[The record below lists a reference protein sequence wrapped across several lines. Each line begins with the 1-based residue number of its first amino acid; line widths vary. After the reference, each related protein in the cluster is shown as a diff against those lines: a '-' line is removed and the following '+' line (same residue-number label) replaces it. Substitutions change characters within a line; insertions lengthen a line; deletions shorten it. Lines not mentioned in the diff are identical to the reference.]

1 MAPCRQL
8 LMWSVPSI
16 AVLLGIF
23 WFKKKREYAKSD
35 PGGRERL
42 KSLKEELANALN
54 AEAELL
60 RSSPISKIERSI
72 IKSAPIDIIP
82 NGSGSQRS
90 SPLEMTDEE
99 IDLEIEKIIKKK
111 SLEKEKKMS
120 LSSDNKTDDVCL
132 REDCIIV
139 KDSQHN
145 LYSSFKTEV
154 VNNTCDNISIQSS
167 NEGHSI
173 CLVNDVYNQSEKD
186 TSQSDSL
193 KCASA
198 VSENDD
204 SSEDTTPNDEHLHIN
219 DNNITNKDNDNTE
232 DKPVEESNDCNEPSN
247 DANSF
252 SPPQSKRISERDSA
266 NHSPVDPMMA
276 SPSMCHFSDSHSE
289 GSSDSGKGCSEAA
302 SPPPANMNMNIVPSE
317 SGLRIHQ
324 FIIPQTLVGL
334 LIGKYGSF
342 VTKIKAKTGATVYVR
357 RHPDLVKQKICAV
370 EGTEPEIEAALEMI
384 KEKFPEKRFPN
395 FSTQEISAELYQR
408 LTPLVP
414 EFLQLQL
421 VESVNNDTIMT
432 CIVSA
437 GHFFL
442 QQPLHPTFPSL
453 HALHRLMAATYQN
466 PDVPALPRPVK
477 EGSIC
482 AAPTENNWYRAQII
496 STSEENDTSVV
507 KLVDFG
513 GYLTVDNDQ
522 LKQIRSDFMTLPFQ
536 ATEALLAFVKPANDE
551 AEWSGEALRIMAG
564 LTAGQLLHAQV
575 AGYDELGLPL
585 VHLYLTLNP
594 QQVIFLNRELVDR
607 GLAEWDIPADS

>member
-23 WFKKKREYAKSD
+23 WFRKKREYAKSD

-42 KSLKEELANALN
+42 KSLKEELAEVLN
-54 AEAELL
+54 AEAQAM
-60 RSSPISKIERSI
+60 RTSPLGKADRSI
-72 IKSAPIDIIP
+72 IKSAPIDIVP

-90 SPLEMTDEE
+90 SPLHLTDEE
-99 IDLEIEKIIKKK
+99 VDIEIDKIIRKK

-120 LSSDNKTDDVCL
+120 FGTGPSSLIANSCKMESSFVIKENPSNLFSSLETDNTFNKNDIDACSIKTNEDDAKLVISKDSITDELEAENSQQNSTKLNTVASEVSTTDDSTVA
-132 REDCIIV
+132 D
-139 KDSQHN
+139 
-145 LYSSFKTEV
+145 TEELNMNNNNV
-154 VNNTCDNISIQSS
+154 VD
-167 NEGHSI
+167 EP
-173 CLVNDVYNQSEKD
+173 
-186 TSQSDSL
+186 SDSND
-193 KCASA
+193 
-198 VSENDD
+198 SENR
-204 SSEDTTPNDEHLHIN
+204 
-219 DNNITNKDNDNTE
+219 
-232 DKPVEESNDCNEPSN
+232 
-247 DANSF
+247 F
-252 SPPQSKRISERDSA
+252 SAAQTRRISERDSA
-266 NHSPVDPMMA
+266 NHSPVDPMLA
-276 SPSMCHFSDSHSE
+276 SPSMCHFSDNHSE

-302 SPPPANMNMNIVPSE
+302 SPPPANLNMVPSDT
-317 SGLRIHQ
+317 GLRIHQ

-334 LIGKYGSF
+334 LIGKHGSF
-342 VTKIKAKTGATVYVR
+342 VTQIKAKTGASVYVR
-357 RHPDLVKQKICAV
+357 RHPDSVKQKICAV
-370 EGTEPEIEAALEMI
+370 EGTQSEIEAALEMI

-395 FSTQEISAELYQR
+395 FSLQEISAELYQR
-408 LTPLVP
+408 LAPLVP

-432 CIVSA
+432 CLVSA

-482 AAPTENNWYRAQII
+482 AAPTENNWYRAQVI

-536 ATEALLAFVKPANDE
+536 ATEALLAFVKPANNE

-575 AGYDELGLPL
+575 AGYDEAGLPL

-594 QQVIFLNRELVDR
+594 QQVIFLNRELVER
-607 GLAEWDIPADS
+607 GLAEWDVPADS

>member
-35 PGGRERL
+35 PGGREKI
-42 KSLKEELANALN
+42 KSLKEELAEALS
-54 AEAELL
+54 AEAELIQA
-60 RSSPISKIERSI
+60 SPLGKIERSI

-82 NGSGSQRS
+82 KGSGSQRS
-90 SPLEMTDEE
+90 SLEMTDEE
-99 IDLEIEKIIKKK
+99 IDLEIENIKRKK

-120 LSSDNKTDDVCL
+120 VTAESKI
-132 REDCIIV
+132 EDLCSQINSAIV
-139 KDSQHN
+139 TASEATGCM
-145 LYSSFKTEV
+145 SFKSQLSC
-154 VNNTCDNISIQSS
+154 NKYDDNISFQNTDEEINV
-167 NEGHSI
+167 NENMI
-173 CLVNDVYNQSEKD
+173 LADSEAMALHV
-186 TSQSDSL
+186 DST
-193 KCASA
+193 KCDM
-198 VSENDD
+198 VSEDIGTEQNIATDNK
-204 SSEDTTPNDEHLHIN
+204 EPNIE
-219 DNNITNKDNDNTE
+219 NNIT
-232 DKPVEESNDCNEPSN
+232 EESDNMGPSESGN
-247 DANSF
+247 RF
-252 SPPQSKRISERDSA
+252 SASQNRTISERDSA
-266 NHSPVDPMMA
+266 NHSPVDPMLA
-276 SPSMCHFSDSHSE
+276 SPSTCHFSDNHSE

-302 SPPPANMNMNIVPSE
+302 SPPPANINM
-317 SGLRIHQ
+317 RIHQ
-324 FIIPQTLVGL
+324 FVIPQALVGL

-342 VTKIKAKTGATVYVR
+342 VTKIKAQTGATVYVR
-357 RHPDLVKQKICAV
+357 RHPDLAKQKICAV
-370 EGTEPEIEAALEMI
+370 EGTQGEIEAALEMI
-384 KEKFPEKRFPN
+384 NEKFPEKRFPN

-432 CIVSA
+432 CLVSA

-453 HALHRLMAATYQN
+453 HALHRLMAATYQQ

-482 AAPTENNWYRAQII
+482 AAPTENNWYRAQVI
-496 STSEENDTSVV
+496 STSEESDTSVV

-536 ATEALLAFVKPANDE
+536 ATEALLAFVKPAKNE
-551 AEWSGEALRIMAG
+551 ADWSGEALRIMAG

-575 AGYDELGLPL
+575 AGYDEEGLPL
-585 VHLYLTLNP
+585 VHLYLTLSP

-607 GLAEWDIPADS
+607 GLAEWDVPPDS

>member
-23 WFKKKREYAKSD
+23 WFRKKREFAKSD
-35 PGGRERL
+35 PGGRERI
-42 KSLKEELANALN
+42 KSLKEELAEALN
-54 AEAELL
+54 GEAEDIKA
-60 RSSPISKIERSI
+60 SPLSNTDRSI
-72 IKSAPIDIIP
+72 VKSAPINIVP

-90 SPLEMTDEE
+90 SPLELTDEE
-99 IDLEIEKIIKKK
+99 VDIEIEKIIRKK
-111 SLEKEKKMS
+111 SLEKDKKMS
-120 LSSDNKTDDVCL
+120 FNENHIVVSSSSKQPTFVINKAAAPFLSLQTETN
-132 REDCIIV
+132 
-139 KDSQHN
+139 
-145 LYSSFKTEV
+145 YS
-154 VNNTCDNISIQSS
+154 I
-167 NEGHSI
+167 
-173 CLVNDVYNQSEKD
+173 NDVDACTTKIVNSDTAILIENNHNKSE
-186 TSQSDSL
+186 
-193 KCASA
+193 
-198 VSENDD
+198 ENYQDD
-204 SSEDTTPNDEHLHIN
+204 SST
-219 DNNITNKDNDNTE
+219 NNTVASEVDADKESTVTDTE
-232 DKPVEESNDCNEPSN
+232 DLNIINNVVDEPSDSN
-247 DANSF
+247 ESENRF
-252 SPPQSKRISERDSA
+252 SAPQTRRISERDSA
-266 NHSPVDPMMA
+266 NHSPVDPMLA
-276 SPSMCHFSDSHSE
+276 SPSMCHFSDNHSE

-302 SPPPANMNMNIVPSE
+302 SPPPANLNMIPSDT
-317 SGLRIHQ
+317 GLRIHQ

-334 LIGKYGSF
+334 LIGKHGSF
-342 VTKIKAKTGATVYVR
+342 VAQIKAKTGASVYVR
-357 RHPDLVKQKICAV
+357 RHPDSVKQKICAV
-370 EGTEPEIEAALEMI
+370 EGTQSEIEAALDVI

-395 FSTQEISAELYQR
+395 FCMQEISAELYQR
-408 LTPLVP
+408 LAPLVP
-414 EFLQLQL
+414 DFLQL

-432 CIVSA
+432 CLVSA

-482 AAPTENNWYRAQII
+482 AAPTENNWYRAQVI

-536 ATEALLAFVKPANDE
+536 ATEALLAFVKPAKNE
-551 AEWSGEALRIMAG
+551 PEWSNEALRIMAG

-575 AGYDELGLPL
+575 AGYDECGLPL

-607 GLAEWDIPADS
+607 GLAEWDMPVDS

>member
-16 AVLLGIF
+16 AVLIGIF

-35 PGGRERL
+35 PGGRERI
-42 KSLKEELANALN
+42 KSLKEELAEVLN
-54 AEAELL
+54 AQAELN
-60 RSSPISKIERSI
+60 RTSPLGKAERSI

-82 NGSGSQRS
+82 KGSGSQRS
-90 SPLEMTDEE
+90 SFELTDEE
-99 IDLEIEKIIKKK
+99 VDLEIEKIIRKK
-111 SLEKEKKMS
+111 SLEKDKKLSVEVGKQYINNSSYVSSNLNHTPVAVKESIAHTFSPLQTEMSCNKGDMTLDSKVSVPDVNIIEKQHS
-120 LSSDNKTDDVCL
+120 EDESVTELLHQDSTNFDNNKT
-132 REDCIIV
+132 EDI
-139 KDSQHN
+139 S
-145 LYSSFKTEV
+145 TE
-154 VNNTCDNISIQSS
+154 D
-167 NEGHSI
+167 GDM
-173 CLVNDVYNQSEKD
+173 VNDH
-186 TSQSDSL
+186 
-193 KCASA
+193 
-198 VSENDD
+198 DD
-204 SSEDTTPNDEHLHIN
+204 LNINNNLN
-219 DNNITNKDNDNTE
+219 DNNI
-232 DKPVEESNDCNEPSN
+232 NEPSESN
-247 DANSF
+247 ESNNTYS
-252 SPPQSKRISERDSA
+252 SQTRRISERDSA
-266 NHSPVDPMMA
+266 NHSPVDPLLA

-302 SPPPANMNMNIVPSE
+302 SPPPANLNMVPSD

-334 LIGKYGSF
+334 LIGKHGSF
-342 VTKIKAKTGATVYVR
+342 VNQIKAKTGASVYVR
-357 RHPDLVKQKICAV
+357 RHPDSVKQKICAV
-370 EGTEPEIEAALEMI
+370 EGTQNEIEAAIDMI

-395 FSTQEISAELYQR
+395 FSIQEISAELYQR
-408 LTPLVP
+408 LAPFIP

-432 CIVSA
+432 CLVSA

-466 PDVPALPRPVK
+466 PDVPSLPRPVK

-482 AAPTENNWYRAQII
+482 AAPTENNWYRAQVI

-536 ATEALLAFVKPANDE
+536 ATEALLAFVKPANNEED
-551 AEWSGEALRIMAG
+551 WSSEALRIMAG

-575 AGYDELGLPL
+575 AGYDEAGLPL

-594 QQVIFLNRELVDR
+594 QQVIFLNRELVER
-607 GLAEWDIPADS
+607 GLAEWDVPADS

>member
-23 WFKKKREYAKSD
+23 WFRKKREYAKSD
-35 PGGRERL
+35 PGGREKI
-42 KSLKEELANALN
+42 KSLKEELAEALSVEF
-54 AEAELL
+54 EAAKC
-60 RSSPISKIERSI
+60 SPLCKAERSV

-82 NGSGSQRS
+82 NGGGSLKS
-90 SPLEMTDEE
+90 SPLHLTDEE
-99 IDLEIEKIIKKK
+99 VDLEIEKIIRKK
-111 SLEKEKKMS
+111 SLEKDKKMS
-120 LSSDNKTDDVCL
+120 VGNSVQSFVAANVCNLESSF
-132 REDCIIV
+132 IV
-139 KDSQHN
+139 KENFSNQISPTDTESTFTKDDINDCSILTEADINIANSKDTVEDEIGVEVSQTN
-145 LYSSFKTEV
+145 STKFDLATSDADTNENSTAGDTEQLTI
-154 VNNTCDNISIQSS
+154 NNND
-167 NEGHSI
+167 HSI
-173 CLVNDVYNQSEKD
+173 EPCDSND
-186 TSQSDSL
+186 
-193 KCASA
+193 
-198 VSENDD
+198 SENR
-204 SSEDTTPNDEHLHIN
+204 
-219 DNNITNKDNDNTE
+219 
-232 DKPVEESNDCNEPSN
+232 
-247 DANSF
+247 F
-252 SPPQSKRISERDSA
+252 STAQTRRISERDSA
-266 NHSPVDPMMA
+266 NHSPVDPMLA
-276 SPSMCHFSDSHSE
+276 SPSMCHFSDNHSE

-302 SPPPANMNMNIVPSE
+302 SPPPTNINMVPSDT
-317 SGLRIHQ
+317 GLRIHQ

-334 LIGKYGSF
+334 LIGKHGCF
-342 VTKIKAKTGATVYVR
+342 VTQIKVKTGASVYVR
-357 RHPDLVKQKICAV
+357 RHPDSVKLKICAV
-370 EGTEPEIEAALEMI
+370 EGTQSEIEAALDLI

-395 FSTQEISAELYQR
+395 FSLQEISAELYQR
-408 LTPLVP
+408 LAPLVP

-432 CIVSA
+432 CLVSA

-482 AAPTENNWYRAQII
+482 AAPTENNWYRAQVI

-536 ATEALLAFVKPANDE
+536 ATEALLAFVKPANNE
-551 AEWSGEALRIMAG
+551 PEWSGEALRIMAG
-564 LTAGQLLHAQV
+564 LSAGQLLHAQV
-575 AGYDELGLPL
+575 AGYDEAGLPL
-585 VHLYLTLNP
+585 VHLYLTLHP
-594 QQVIFLNRELVDR
+594 QQVIFLNRELVER

>member
-1 MAPCRQL
+1 MAPCRHL

-35 PGGRERL
+35 PGGRERI
-42 KSLKEELANALN
+42 KSLKEELAEALS
-54 AEAELL
+54 AEAELIQA
-60 RSSPISKIERSI
+60 SPLGKIERSV
-72 IKSAPIDIIP
+72 IKSAPIDIIL

-99 IDLEIEKIIKKK
+99 IDLEIEKISRKK
-111 SLEKEKKMS
+111 SLDKEKRMS
-120 LSSDNKTDDVCL
+120 LNPESNMDQYCSQNSVIVTASKATVCL
-132 REDCIIV
+132 
-139 KDSQHN
+139 
-145 LYSSFKTEV
+145 SFKSELSC
-154 VNNTCDNISIQSS
+154 NRNEDNISCQNTDEDNVNIHV
-167 NEGHSI
+167 NENINVDSVTLQADSTKCDVLSEDRFEESI
-173 CLVNDVYNQSEKD
+173 VTDEELPVNNDV
-186 TSQSDSL
+186 
-193 KCASA
+193 
-198 VSENDD
+198 
-204 SSEDTTPNDEHLHIN
+204 
-219 DNNITNKDNDNTE
+219 
-232 DKPVEESNDCNEPSN
+232 VEESDNIEPSESGN
-247 DANSF
+247 RF
-252 SPPQSKRISERDSA
+252 SASQNRTISERDSA
-266 NHSPVDPMMA
+266 NHSPVDPMLA
-276 SPSMCHFSDSHSE
+276 SPSTCNFSDSHSE

-302 SPPPANMNMNIVPSE
+302 SPPPANINM
-317 SGLRIHQ
+317 RIHQ
-324 FIIPQTLVGL
+324 FVIPQTLVGL

-342 VTKIKAKTGATVYVR
+342 VTKIKAQTGATVYVR
-357 RHPDLVKQKICAV
+357 KHPDLSKQKICAI
-370 EGTEPEIEAALEMI
+370 EGTQGEIEAALEMI
-384 KEKFPEKRFPN
+384 NDKFPEKRFPN

-414 EFLQLQL
+414 EFLQL

-432 CIVSA
+432 CLVSA

-453 HALHRLMAATYQN
+453 HALHRLMAETYQN

-482 AAPTENNWYRAQII
+482 AAPTENNWYRAQVI

-536 ATEALLAFVKPANDE
+536 ATEALLAFVKPANNE

-575 AGYDELGLPL
+575 AGYDEAGLPL

-607 GLAEWDIPADS
+607 GLAEWDVPPDS

>member
-35 PGGRERL
+35 PGGRERI
-42 KSLKEELANALN
+42 KSLKEELAEVLN
-54 AEAELL
+54 TEAENIMA
-60 RSSPISKIERSI
+60 SPLCKIERSI
-72 IKSAPIDIIP
+72 VKSAPIDIIP

-99 IDLEIEKIIKKK
+99 VDLEIEKIIKKK

-120 LSSDNKTDDVCL
+120 LSVEKFNENCSNSNVT
-132 REDCIIV
+132 II
-139 KDSQHN
+139 KESKSN
-145 LYSSFKTEV
+145 LIYPSFKTELKCI
-154 VNNTCDNISIQSS
+154 NNDSIDSEDQNEVEIENISIKTEADTSLADSTKCEAVVFDDNVTEENNLGDNQELHVNNNIVEASS
-167 NEGHSI
+167 NSNELSN
-173 CLVNDVYNQSEKD
+173 NDRFS
-186 TSQSDSL
+186 TSQ
-193 KCASA
+193 
-198 VSENDD
+198 NR
-204 SSEDTTPNDEHLHIN
+204 
-219 DNNITNKDNDNTE
+219 
-232 DKPVEESNDCNEPSN
+232 
-247 DANSF
+247 
-252 SPPQSKRISERDSA
+252 RISERDSA
-266 NHSPVDPMMA
+266 NHSPVDPLLA
-276 SPSMCHFSDSHSE
+276 SPSMCNFSDNHSE

-302 SPPPANMNMNIVPSE
+302 SPPPANINLVPSE
-317 SGLRIHQ
+317 AGLRIHQ
-324 FIIPQTLVGL
+324 FVISQALVGL

-342 VTKIKAKTGATVYVR
+342 VTKIKASTGATVYVR
-357 RHPDLVKQKICAV
+357 RHPDLVKQKICAI
-370 EGTEPEIEAALEMI
+370 EGSQSEIEAALEMI
-384 KEKFPEKRFPN
+384 NEKFPEKKFPQ

-408 LTPLVP
+408 LTPFVP

-432 CIVSA
+432 CLVSA

-453 HALHRLMAATYQN
+453 HALHRLMATTYQD
-466 PDVPALPRPVK
+466 PDVPALPLPVK

-482 AAPTENNWYRAQII
+482 AAPTENNWYRAQVI

-536 ATEALLAFVKPANDE
+536 ATEALLAFVKPANNE

-575 AGYDELGLPL
+575 AGYDEAGLPL

-607 GLAEWDIPADS
+607 GLAEWDLPADS

>member
-35 PGGRERL
+35 PGGRERI
-42 KSLKEELANALN
+42 KSLRDELAEALN
-54 AEAELL
+54 AEAEIIK
-60 RSSPISKIERSI
+60 SSPICKIERSI
-72 IKSAPIDIIP
+72 IKSSPIDIIP

-99 IDLEIEKIIKKK
+99 VDLEIEKIIKKK
-111 SLEKEKKMS
+111 SLSKEKIMS
-120 LSSDNKTDDVCL
+120 LTSDKKTEDLSL
-132 REDCIIV
+132 RNDCIIV
-139 KDSQHN
+139 KDSQSN
-145 LYSSFKTEV
+145 IYASFKTEIR
-154 VNNTCDNISIQSS
+154 NNTIDNVSQSS
-167 NEGHSI
+167 NDDDANYLTEDVSI
-173 CLVNDVYNQSEKD
+173 YSEHN
-186 TSQSDSL
+186 TSHPGSVISV
-193 KCASA
+193 AV
-198 VSENDD
+198 VSENNGTEEKTTAD
-204 SSEDTTPNDEHLHIN
+204 SEDLQLNESN
-219 DNNITNKDNDNTE
+219 DNV
-232 DKPVEESNDCNEPSN
+232 VEESSNCNEPS
-247 DANSF
+247 DSANRF
-252 SPPQSKRISERDSA
+252 SLPQNRRISERDSA
-266 NHSPVDPMMA
+266 NHSPVDPMLA

-302 SPPPANMNMNIVPSE
+302 SPPPANMNIVTSE
-317 SGLRIHQ
+317 TGLRIHQ

-395 FSTQEISAELYQR
+395 FTTQEISAELYQR
-408 LTPLVP
+408 LSPLVP

-432 CIVSA
+432 CLVSA

-477 EGSIC
+477 ESSIC

-575 AGYDELGLPL
+575 AGYDEAGLPL

-607 GLAEWDIPADS
+607 GLAEWDIPPDS